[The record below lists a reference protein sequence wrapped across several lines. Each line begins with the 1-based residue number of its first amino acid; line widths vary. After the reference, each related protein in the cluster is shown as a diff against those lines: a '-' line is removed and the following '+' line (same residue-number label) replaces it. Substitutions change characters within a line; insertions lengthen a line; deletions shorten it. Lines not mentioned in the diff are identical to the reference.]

1 MKSTRVNRESGFT
14 LIEIVMVLVLLG
26 ILAAVAAPKYFDL
39 QRQAKIRAADA
50 AVAEAQARING
61 EFAKQLL
68 DGVACPTARANAV
81 KNVFTNNYKTAT
93 LGDWTLTVDTNND
106 GQDWTSQDDGTT
118 KRNEYA
124 TVIAKYK
131 GDADTN
137 ATIQPSQNKIYVP
150 ICDTGN

>member
-39 QRQAKIRAADA
+39 QKQAKIRAADA

-61 EFAKQLL
+61 EFAKELL
-68 DGVACPTARANAV
+68 KGTACSTARTNAV
-81 KNVFTNNYKTAT
+81 INVFTDNYKTAT
-93 LGDWTLTVDTNND
+93 LGDWTLTVDTSHG
-106 GQDWTSQDDGTT
+106 GQDWTNQNGT
-118 KRNEYA
+118 RNEYA

-137 ATIQPSQNKIYVP
+137 ATIKPSQDKIYVP